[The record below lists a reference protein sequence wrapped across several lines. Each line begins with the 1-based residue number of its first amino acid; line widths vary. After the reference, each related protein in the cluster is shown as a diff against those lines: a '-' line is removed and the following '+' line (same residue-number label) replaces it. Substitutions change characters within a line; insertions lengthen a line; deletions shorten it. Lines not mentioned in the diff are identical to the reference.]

1 LTLRRGATYAAWS
14 SRLEVAAMAD
24 GASRRPREVTLSY
37 TFTLGGGASRRF
49 DVRLDNETLEMIPPA
64 RRELPV
70 WTELSFCK
78 CPNCPLDEATHP
90 HCPIAANLVD
100 VVETFKDSLSYEEV
114 DVTVEAHGRTYSK
127 HTSLQQSV
135 SSLIGIFM
143 VTSGCPILNRLR
155 PMVDTHL
162 PFMNADESTYRMI
175 SMYLTAQ
182 FFRHKAG
189 KRADWEMKDL
199 LRFLSECRETNSSF
213 CQRLQAL
220 GVRDAPLNAMSI
232 LNALGEITSLSI
244 ETFDMSRWE
253 RIFDVSLRG

>member
-1 LTLRRGATYAAWS
+1 
-14 SRLEVAAMAD
+14 MAD
-24 GASRRPREVTLSY
+24 AASRKPRDITLSY
-37 TFTLGGGASRRF
+37 SFALASGSVRRF
-49 DVRLDNETLEMIPPA
+49 DVRLDYETLEMIAPE
-64 RRELPV
+64 RTELPV

-90 HCPIAANLVD
+90 RCPIAANLVD
-100 VVETFKDSLSYEEV
+100 VVEAFRDSLSYEEV
-114 DVTVEAHGRTYSK
+114 DVSVEAHGRTYSK
-127 HTSLQQSV
+127 RTSLQQGV

-182 FFRHKAG
+182 FFRHKSG
-189 KRADWEMKDL
+189 KRPDWEMKDL

-213 CQRLQAL
+213 CHRLQAL

-244 ETFDMSRWE
+244 EHFDMSRWE
-253 RIFDVSLRG
+253 RIFEISLRS